1 MNETAWYR
9 VPQWIGGRL
18 TGDHV
23 ATDAEAWVD
32 LLGRWHQGEDVSA
45 CAFQKA
51 TGWGK
56 GRVLAFMPKVANW
69 AVETGASLPKAWS
82 DRLPDRPSDRKRTDI
97 RTDENKGVPALSGSN
112 GPETDRASD
121 RKRTASCA
129 RDPFKRSEEIEIRSE
144 GGGEAPPPKP
154 EQGVQEVGFGPKSHR
169 QGPSPEPESEL
180 LPLLVNAGLNLGAA
194 SGVIQALRGASIMVV
209 GDALP
214 LDEWDLGRIVGTSR
228 KVATIKAF
236 RAGGWMPP
244 KERNGLDDGSDGGIP
259 LDRLMKMKAE
269 SDQRRK
275 EAEENKQNGIRAMYQ
290 PRGKQNSP
298 SLAKNGQGMAGS
310 GSSGM
315 DGSSD
320 DWIDGIPI

>member
-1 MNETAWYR
+1 MSEQVALWYR

-18 TGDHV
+18 SGDHV

-56 GRVLAFMPKVANW
+56 GRVLAFMPKVAVW
-69 AVETGASLPKAWS
+69 ALDSGASLPKSWS
-82 DRLPDRPSDRKRTDI
+82 DRLPDRPSDRKRTGL
-97 RTDENKGVPALSGSN
+97 RTGADKHVPALSDGI

-129 RDPFKRSEEIEIRSE
+129 RDPFKREEKIEKRGE
-144 GGGEAPPPKP
+144 GEGEAPPLKQ
-154 EQGVQEVGFGPKSHR
+154 EQGVQEVGFGPKSHM
-169 QGPSPEPESEL
+169 QGPSPEVSESEL

-194 SGVIQALRGASIMVV
+194 SGDAS
-209 GDALP
+209 P

-269 SDQRRK
+269 LDQRRK
-275 EAEENKQNGIRAMYQ
+275 EAEEKKQNGIRAMYQ
-290 PRGKQNSP
+290 PRSKQNSP
-298 SLAKNGQGMAGS
+298 SLAKNGQGMVGS

-320 DWIDGIPI
+320 DWIERIPL